1 MHPLHLIAQTTYT
14 ELLEHALEW
23 SRSII
28 IDFTWRNIKIMFKGD
43 FEWLNTNTNSSY
55 GVAVLLISRSRS
67 IIIEYDRTFA
77 MAFIIENG
85 VGHVLGTQSS
95 SGVANFLLFLKLIF
109 ISLSVISFIGRGVYS
124 ALTLIV

>member
-1 MHPLHLIAQTTYT
+1 MSVTH
-14 ELLEHALEW
+14 
-23 SRSII
+23 
-28 IDFTWRNIKIMFKGD
+28 
-43 FEWLNTNTNSSY
+43 
-55 GVAVLLISRSRS
+55 GVAVLLISWSRS

-95 SGVANFLLFLKLIF
+95 GGVANFLLFITLIF

>member
-1 MHPLHLIAQTTYT
+1 MVKHKYKLFLRSCRITRV
-14 ELLEHALEW
+14 LW
-23 SRSII
+23 SRSH
-28 IDFTWRNIKIMFKGD
+28 DVAYSCGLW
-43 FEWLNTNTNSSY
+43 NTISDGISFWFVVSVTH

-95 SGVANFLLFLKLIF
+95 SGVANFPLI
-109 ISLSVISFIGRGVYS
+109 IE
-124 ALTLIV
+124 LI